1 MNLTFVRNIT
11 EISIYPKLSNSGRIS
26 SRQEIYF
33 RTLAILKKIGAETSK
48 ANFKQAFRF
57 FWDNITFNVDRF
69 REAVES
75 VPSMKEEIDELI
87 LKVTDD
93 ECEKMRIALTDAYHT
108 ISRAAEIAGL
118 DKSMVRRL
126 VENGTLNYVVM
137 QNPYYNN
144 SPPMK
149 LIRMSDLDTWIRNN
163 PKAVELSRKTLERSN
178 KAKQTRLQNRSRKI
192 APYRDRIDSVIR
204 EFNAISERDPI
215 PLLWL
220 LLKLMQITTINQQ
233 LIKEF
238 YGKNILRIARMTNPD
253 SMTLRN
259 VVDLEERDIVKLCDV
274 CASDAAALK
283 MTEEEYLIHFGKCSN
298 CTSEKRIV
306 KAGKHHELIYSR
318 GDITLIFTVGG
329 RLLSEIRTFIP
340 KTCID
345 QGTYLSDTRGNW
357 WDSIPRSAIPFNF
370 MQILEI
376 MSDTYSKMGNRK

>member
-11 EISIYPKLSNSGRIS
+11 GLSIYLKLSNSGRSS
-26 SRQEIYF
+26 SRQEIYLK
-33 RTLAILKKIGAETSK
+33 TLAILKKIGADTSK
-48 ANFKQAFRF
+48 TNFQQAFRF
-57 FWDNITFNVDRF
+57 FWENMTFKEDQF
-69 REAVES
+69 RKAMDS
-75 VPSMKEEIDELI
+75 APSMKEEIDEII

-93 ECEKMRIALTDAYHT
+93 DCERMRIALTDAYHT
-108 ISRAAEIAGL
+108 ISRGAEIAGL

-126 VENGTLNYVVM
+126 VENGTLNYVLM
-137 QNPYYNN
+137 RNPYYRN

-149 LIRMSDLDTWIRNN
+149 LIRMSDLNTWIRNN

-178 KAKQTRLQNRSRKI
+178 KAKQTRSQNQSRKI
-192 APYRDRIDSVIR
+192 APYRDRINSVIR
-204 EFNAISERDPI
+204 EFNAISERDPVL
-215 PLLWL
+215 LLWI

-259 VVDLEERDIVKLCDV
+259 VIDLEERDIVKLCDI
-274 CASDAAALK
+274 CAADAAALK

-306 KAGKHHELIYSR
+306 KSGKHHELIYSR
-318 GDITLIFTVGG
+318 GDISLIFTVGG
-329 RLLSEIRTFIP
+329 SLFREIMTFIP
-340 KTCID
+340 KACID

-376 MSDTYSKMGNRK
+376 MSDTYSKMENLK